1 MILKPW
7 FDVVLKIYASRF
19 KACCSE
25 NPTACIHS
33 WVGAQK
39 NLQHDLKVKSNIN
52 YFIIVVLCILSEDL
66 IYAF

>member
-39 NLQHDLKVKSNIN
+39 NLQHDLNQIYKLFHYCCPMYSL
-52 YFIIVVLCILSEDL
+52 YAIVELDK
-66 IYAF
+66 